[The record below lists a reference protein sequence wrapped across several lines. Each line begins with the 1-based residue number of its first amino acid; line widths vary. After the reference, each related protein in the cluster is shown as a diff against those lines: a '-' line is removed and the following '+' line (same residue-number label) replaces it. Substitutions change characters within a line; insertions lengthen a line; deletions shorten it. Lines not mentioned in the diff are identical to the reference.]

1 MTTILSRKDLRHQ
14 RDRYILVQREDAIYI
29 RVDDE
34 YVKKQYFSVQEAGEI
49 LFPDWESRNTS
60 RRNDVHRLCIKL
72 GIQARANKRKKI
84 RITLRQLRSM
94 IELL

>member
-14 RDRYILVQREDAIYI
+14 RDRYIMVQREDAIYL

-34 YVKKQYFSVQEAGEI
+34 YVRKQYFTVQEAGQI
-49 LFPDWESRNTS
+49 LFPDWETRNTT
-60 RRNDVHRLCIKL
+60 RRNDVHQLCIKL

-84 RITLRQLRSM
+84 RISFKQLRKM
-94 IELL
+94 ADLL